1 MSDEVFDAS
10 TTVCAATPNV
20 DLGCFQPYLGRDFE
34 GHWKELLIHHEM
46 GGLGESERVFQLER
60 SGIR

>member
-10 TTVCAATPNV
+10 TTVCVATPYVN
-20 DLGCFQPYLGRDFE
+20 LGCVQPYLCRDLE
-34 GHWKELLIHHEM
+34 GYWKELLIHHEM
-46 GGLGESERVFQLER
+46 GGLGEGERVFQLER